1 MPRVTR
7 AAQRNIEVLEDA
19 ASVPLP
25 STPRRERAPLCEII
39 ANQNDN
45 TPQRYELE
53 VDIYAKPPKKTGAKG
68 KKAKGT
74 KKGKKKHIEN
84 SENNDV
90 LEDDNQS
97 DVSSAV
103 GEACKE
109 LMKENNGGQYCL
121 SFSSTPRQS

>member
-7 AAQRNIEVLEDA
+7 ATQKNIEVLEDA

-25 STPRRERAPLCEII
+25 STPSRERAPLGEIT
-39 ANQNDN
+39 ANQNEN
-45 TPQRYELE
+45 TPVRYELE

-68 KKAKGT
+68 RKAKGT
-74 KKGKKKHIEN
+74 KKGKKKDIEN

-103 GEACKE
+103 EEACKE
-109 LMKENNGGQYCL
+109 LMKENNGG
-121 SFSSTPRQS
+121 